1 MLLYPPAGG
10 ILSPLQ
16 AEVPAICGC
25 GCSCSKFRSPFDV
38 PFSPAT
44 MGTVL
49 SISPKPHRGDYGG
62 YSDTT
67 TLSVGNLNELYLN
80 NSKNVAST
88 KENIHLVGDRPMRK
102 HNSALFISALGLK
115 MFSVSKKK
123 TASTGVSTTS
133 LDTNFNS
140 SKQSLTGSD
149 KANNNVLKPKNH
161 SNQNNANN
169 AVYRQYTDSVAILTP
184 QKKDSKILDSSIKK
198 SFSCFNLN
206 SHCPT
211 TQNGHHVLHKPHSKI
226 SNVSGSTTTTTTN
239 ANGHNGFRKVSGH
252 PLRSSGVQT
261 NPKKILQCSTSELLK
276 CLGNF
281 LCRRCPYLKSFDAN
295 DAIMWLRAVDRSL
308 LIQGWQDI
316 NFLNPANVVFV
327 YMLVRDLLSG
337 DAVVKNESELQAMVL
352 TCLYLSYSYM
362 GNEIS
367 YPLKPFLVEE
377 DKEKFW
383 SRCIRIINGCS
394 SKMLRINQNSNYFT
408 DVLADLKSFA
418 RS

>member
-1 MLLYPPAGG
+1 MLLYSTSGG
-10 ILSPLQ
+10 ISSPLQ
-16 AEVPAICGC
+16 TQVSTACGC
-25 GCSCSKFRSPFDV
+25 RCSCGKLCN
-38 PFSPAT
+38 PFSIKISPAN

-80 NSKNVAST
+80 NSKNVSST
-88 KENIHLVGDRPMRK
+88 KENIHLVGERPMRK

-123 TASTGVSTTS
+123 TSSTGVSTTS

-161 SNQNNANN
+161 PNQNTNN
-169 AVYRQYTDSVAILTP
+169 AVYRQFPDSVAILTP

-206 SHCPT
+206 SHCPSNG
-211 TQNGHHVLHKPHSKI
+211 QNGHHQSHKQHKI
-226 SNVSGSTTTTTTN
+226 SNVSGSTATTTSTN
-239 ANGHNGFRKVSGH
+239 GLNGFRKVSSHG
-252 PLRSSGVQT
+252 LRSTSGVQT

-327 YMLVRDLLSG
+327 YMLVRDLLNG

-377 DKEKFW
+377 DKDRFW
-383 SRCIRIINGCS
+383 SRCIKIINSCS

>member
-1 MLLYPPAGG
+1 MLLCSTLSGG
-10 ILSPLQ
+10 ILSPLH
-16 AEVPAICGC
+16 AEVSAVC
-25 GCSCSKFRSPFDV
+25 GCSCSKLRYPLSIRI
-38 PFSPAT
+38 SPAN

-88 KENIHLVGDRPMRK
+88 KENIHLVGERPMRK

-133 LDTNFNS
+133 LDSNFNS

-161 SNQNNANN
+161 SNHNANN
-169 AVYRQYTDSVAILTP
+169 AMYRQYSESVAILTP
-184 QKKDSKILDSSIKK
+184 QKKDSKTLDSSIKK

-206 SHCPT
+206 SHCPS
-211 TQNGHHVLHKPHSKI
+211 TQNGHHAAHKQHSKI
-226 SNVSGSTTTTTTN
+226 SNVSGSTATTTTSTN
-239 ANGHNGFRKVSGH
+239 GLTGFRKSSSHGI
-252 PLRSSGVQT
+252 RSSGVQT

-327 YMLVRDLLSG
+327 YMLVRDLLGG
-337 DAVVKNESELQAMVL
+337 DIVVKSESELQAMVL

-367 YPLKPFLVEE
+367 YPLKPFLVED
-377 DKEKFW
+377 DKDKFW
-383 SRCIRIINGCS
+383 SRCIKIINSCS